1 MDGRR
6 LGQLSLRADAAYC
19 GLTAACL
26 GLFSG
31 PLSKALAVPVWVVLV
46 AAAATAVWALRLQA
60 AARGAERSWLV
71 VVLLVNAVAAVLVAG
86 LALSRPW
93 DALSL
98 LLFLVALEVAA
109 FAASQAVALRRPA

>member
-1 MDGRR
+1 MTDDLNGQR
-6 LGQLSLRADAAYC
+6 LGQLSLRVD
-19 GLTAACL
+19 
-26 GLFSG
+26 
-31 PLSKALAVPVWVVLV
+31 
-46 AAAATAVWALRLQA
+46 
-60 AARGAERSWLV
+60 
-71 VVLLVNAVAAVLVAG
+71 AVAAVLVAG